1 MDKIQKTNSFNGQKN
16 FTAYRVICEIL
27 AQLKIN
33 SAQFCAAIGVN
44 PTYVNDAKK
53 GKTKKITEEVAG
65 KILSIYP
72 EFSRIWLLTGEGEM
86 LRQEVVNTA
95 EGNTNVGSIVQGQN
109 VTTTS
114 PEDAARYDRLISLL
128 EKEHEE
134 RSRLL
139 AIIEN
144 LTNK

>member
-1 MDKIQKTNSFNGQKN
+1 M
-16 FTAYRVICEIL
+16 
-27 AQLKIN
+27 
-33 SAQFCAAIGVN
+33 N
-44 PTYVNDAKK
+44 PTYVNDVKK
-53 GKTKKITEEVAG
+53 GKTRRISDKIAD
-65 KILSIYP
+65 KIIEQWPELSK
-72 EFSRIWLLTGEGEM
+72 IWILTGEGEM
-86 LRQEVVNTA
+86 LTSS
-95 EGNTNVGSIVQGQN
+95 NTNEQQNVRVGGDNIVNGSIKN
-109 VTTTS
+109 TSS